1 MSSKS
6 STTTKQTRKQF
17 TAVNKSEIDSDG
29 GDVLAPQVTGVQQA
43 EDSDLVVS
51 AVRNEQP
58 VDEDVLGQIVEGGE
72 QAIDQLQ
79 EQQQQ
84 LLGQVQKQQRSLIE
98 SVSRISEDA
107 AGASS
112 EQGRLF
118 RQAIEP
124 ASTLAGIGIL
134 TWGATKLFSN
144 RARRRAS

>member
-1 MSSKS
+1 MGSSSS

-17 TAVNKSEIDSDG
+17 SAVNKSEIEAE
-29 GDVLAPQVTGVQQA
+29 GDVVAPQVTGVQQGDDG
-43 EDSDLVVS
+43 EVIVS

-79 EQQQQ
+79 QQQQQ

-144 RARRRAS
+144 RARKRVS